1 LSYGTRQAA
10 YGVPLP
16 QVFLPKS
23 NIIQDQLKEEV
34 MHKLK
39 ICTLLAAGFA
49 LLLSGCSDKNSSEAC
64 LHAVSMNLDKGNY
77 DAVLNSSCAD
87 AMQKGAAYFG
97 KAGYNMT
104 VVINSFIQTGIT
116 SNSTS
121 SARKDLNVYMTS
133 LVTNATQASLEHINN
148 AIGSYELVRTSSGYT
163 FDNYKDAQFYISL
176 VDTVKALSVIN
187 IVLPGILDASGN
199 LNTTCDANGNQLP
212 DPVDATSCALI
223 VSTAITT
230 GSSTLSCSGATYA
243 RSSPIDLTLKDS
255 LGSVITG
262 TYSGLII
269 TIATSTS
276 GTTSGCT
283 LRDPNPD
290 ITHYKRLLYKDS
302 LGNYRAATTG
312 SAICTDDAGEKWQC
326 PLLDVQGQPVDLV
339 RTIDESLTNA
349 VSALGVAA
357 ANASDVKQAIT
368 DIKAQACPSGTCT
381 SIDIANYLQNNLK

>member
-1 LSYGTRQAA
+1 
-10 YGVPLP
+10 
-16 QVFLPKS
+16 
-23 NIIQDQLKEEV
+23 

-39 ICTLLAAGFA
+39 IYTLLAISFA

-97 KAGYNMT
+97 KAGYNLT

-121 SARKDLNVYMTS
+121 STRKDLNVYMTS
-133 LVTNATQASLEHINN
+133 LVTNATQASLGYIDK
-148 AIGSYELVRTSSGYT
+148 AIGSYELVRTASGYT
-163 FDNYKDAQFYISL
+163 VDNYKDAQFYISL

-187 IVLPGILDASGN
+187 IVLPSILDANGR
-199 LNTTCDANGNQLP
+199 LNTACDANGNQLP
-212 DPVDATSCALI
+212 DSADATSCALI
-223 VSTAITT
+223 ASTAISA
-230 GSSTLSCSGATYA
+230 GSSTLSCPGATYA

-255 LGSVITG
+255 LGSTITG

-290 ITHYKRLLYKDS
+290 VKHYKRLLYKDS

-312 SAICTDDAGEKWQC
+312 NDICTDDNNVRWQC
-326 PLLDVQGQPVDLV
+326 PLLDDQGQQIDLV
-339 RTIDESLTNA
+339 RAIDESLSNA
-349 VSALGVAA
+349 ISALGVAS

-368 DIKAQACPSGTCT
+368 DIKAEACPSGTCT
-381 SIDIANYLQNNLK
+381 SLDISNYLQNNLK